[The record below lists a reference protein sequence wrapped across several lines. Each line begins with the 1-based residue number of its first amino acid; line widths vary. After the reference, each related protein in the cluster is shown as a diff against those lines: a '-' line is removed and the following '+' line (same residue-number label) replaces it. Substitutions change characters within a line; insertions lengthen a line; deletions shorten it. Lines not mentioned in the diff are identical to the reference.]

1 MEVVESFGKY
11 HLVKDSA
18 GDHYAKEVSSGNLTK
33 LFDSNGTTTV
43 NQANFGGQ
51 TFYGVERINGK
62 NYIAFYTSGD
72 SVHLWDSGNGW
83 TKEGAD
89 NISLEKARTW
99 FKSNDAGGVVE
110 PNIIEVVESFGSYHL
125 VKDSA
130 GDHYAKEVSSGN
142 LTKLFDSNGTTTVNQ
157 ANFGGQTFYGV
168 ERINGKNYIA
178 FLLPQGT
185 VHLWDS
191 GNGWT
196 KEEERKT

>member
-1 MEVVESFGKY
+1 MEVVESFGSY

-142 LTKLFDSNGTTTVNQ
+142 LTKLFDSNGTTTVSY
-157 ANFGGQTFYGV
+157 TH
-168 ERINGKNYIA
+168 
-178 FLLPQGT
+178 LTLPTIYT
-185 VHLWDS
+185 V
-191 GNGWT
+191 
-196 KEEERKT
+196 

>member
-1 MEVVESFGKY
+1 MEVVESFGSY

-33 LFDSNGTTTV
+33 LYDSNGTTTV

-83 TKEGAD
+83 TKEGAE

-99 FKSNDAGGVVE
+99 FKTDDIGGIGTPTYTITHYKSQMMKERREFMVAWCDALVE
-110 PNIIEVVESFGSYHL
+110 
-125 VKDSA
+125 
-130 GDHYAKEVSSGN
+130 
-142 LTKLFDSNGTTTVNQ
+142 
-157 ANFGGQTFYGV
+157 
-168 ERINGKNYIA
+168 
-178 FLLPQGT
+178 QGLIT
-185 VHLWDS
+185 
-191 GNGWT
+191 
-196 KEEERKT
+196 